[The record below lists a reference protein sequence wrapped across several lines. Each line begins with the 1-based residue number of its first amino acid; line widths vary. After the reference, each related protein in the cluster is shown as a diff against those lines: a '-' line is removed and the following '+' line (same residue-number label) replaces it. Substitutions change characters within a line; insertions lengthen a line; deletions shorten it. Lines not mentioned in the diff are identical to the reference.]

1 MTIRFAREEKKFQLF
16 LFFVSKLQCK
26 LNYFQYLCV
35 KSIFRPMKKDINRL
49 KLVLV
54 EKKKTGKW
62 LAEQIG
68 KDPSTVSK
76 WCSNKSQPS
85 LEDLFRIAEL
95 LEVNYTDLIR
105 DIS

>member
-1 MTIRFAREEKKFQLF
+1 MFAREEKKFWLF
-16 LFFVSKLQCK
+16 LFFVPKLQCK

-35 KSIFRPMKKDINRL
+35 KSNFRPMKKDINRL

>member
-1 MTIRFAREEKKFQLF
+1 M
-16 LFFVSKLQCK
+16 
-26 LNYFQYLCV
+26 NYFQYLCV
-35 KSIFRPMKKDINRL
+35 KSIFRLMKKDINRL